1 MSTTTD
7 PVRLPTPGDV
17 VAIAQ
22 PASDTGDPVPDVLV
36 RILDEHPDYFD
47 VVDVDPSTWEPVAHV
62 WQLPTSA
69 LADPDDW
76 AVIG

>member
-22 PASDTGDPVPDVLV
+22 PRPASGDPVQDVLV
-36 RILDEHPDYFD
+36 RILDEGVDYL
-47 VVDVDPSTWEPVAHV
+47 VVQDVDPSTWEPVAHQ
-62 WQLPTSA
+62 WHLPLSV
-69 LADPDDW
+69 LVDPYNW
-76 AVIG
+76 EVIG